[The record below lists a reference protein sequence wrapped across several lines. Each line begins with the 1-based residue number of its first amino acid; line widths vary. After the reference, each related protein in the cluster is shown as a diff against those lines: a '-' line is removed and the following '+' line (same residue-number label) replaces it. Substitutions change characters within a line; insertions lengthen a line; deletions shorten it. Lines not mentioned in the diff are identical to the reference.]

1 MQQLRKIIKR
11 NPLIWASVLIPALL
25 FVLTTQL
32 HIHLH
37 TDHQHDHGQQQ
48 HSHQSDQ
55 HQAHLGNFHDIK
67 ADQGHHHNSAETAV
81 IDITPDGLNKYFS
94 KMLLAI
100 TLFAVLVIILSRS
113 GLAQR
118 LPRLNSEVPFIRW
131 HIALPPQLRA
141 PPL

>member
-32 HIHLH
+32 HLHLH
-37 TDHQHDHGQQQ
+37 TDHQHGHDQQQ

-55 HQAHLGNFHDIK
+55 HQAHLGNFHDIE
-67 ADQGHHHNSAETAV
+67 ADQGHHHNSGETAV

-94 KMLLAI
+94 KVLLAI
-100 TLFAVLVIILSRS
+100 ALFAVLTIILSRS
-113 GLAQR
+113 TLAQR
-118 LPRLNSEVPFIRW
+118 LPRLNNEVAFIRW
-131 HIALPPQLRA
+131 HIAPSPQLRA